1 MGGEG
6 RPLAL
11 RGYPSIPPDPGA
23 CMTAGSTWGGA
34 VRDAGVSLRQQAHE
48 IIRVF
53 DQRGHG
59 RDQSIERLRRE
70 VPELPE
76 DPLT

>member
-1 MGGEG
+1 
-6 RPLAL
+6 
-11 RGYPSIPPDPGA
+11 
-23 CMTAGSTWGGA
+23 MTAGSTWGGA